1 MFTKKL
7 HGKRDIGDVNT
18 TENKIMNL
26 VFFVGVVITLL
37 VAMFGLYLYAF

>member
-1 MFTKKL
+1 MLTKKF
-7 HGKRDIGDVNT
+7 HGKKDIGDANT
-18 TENKIMNL
+18 KDNRIMNL

>member
-1 MFTKKL
+1 MFTKKF
-7 HGKRDIGDVNT
+7 HGQKDIGDANT
-18 TENKIMNL
+18 KDNRIMNL